1 MTVSYAIAMLL
12 ALPQGAALDGKAA
25 FEKMLEKYY
34 NAKTI
39 KGTIE
44 FNQTVEGVG
53 KSTITTTVQVQ
64 QPNLLYLE
72 QRKITGEPKTFR
84 AICDGKTLGHTAPV
98 FDTKRMIYT
107 AAPETLSGLIDAFA
121 PLMLDRQLATSL
133 AVYSPFE
140 VVTFTKPIKDIKF
153 DEEVTLN
160 GQSAWRL
167 VADYGIGVGGPATS
181 DKAAYTKAWFF
192 ISKSY
197 DFLGMVYQET
207 LQGRQGNRTVNYQI
221 TNQWIVNLTVDG
233 SIDPGLFKIQ

>member
-1 MTVSYAIAMLL
+1 MTTIFAIATLF
-12 ALPQGAALDGKAA
+12 AFPQSAAPDGKAT

-34 NAKTI
+34 NAKTL

-53 KSTITTTVQVQ
+53 KSTIATTVQVQ

-72 QRKITGEPKTFR
+72 QRKTTGAQKTFR
-84 AICDGKTLGHTAPV
+84 AISDGKTLGHTAPV
-98 FDTKRMIYT
+98 FDSEKMIY
-107 AAPETLSGLIDAFA
+107 ADAPTTLSGLIDSFA

-140 VVTFTKPIKDIKF
+140 VVTFTKPIKNLKLDQ
-153 DEEVTLN
+153 EVTIN

-181 DKAAYTKAWFF
+181 DRAAYAKAWFF
-192 ISKSY
+192 VSKNH

-207 LQGRQGNRTVNYQI
+207 LQTKQGNRTVHYQL

-233 SIDPGLFKIQ
+233 AVDSALFKVQ